1 MGVSVLLQDQ
11 ADRTAARREY
21 VWTERWLLTGA
32 TGQLGRHLIALI
44 GTNPDRPAVCL
55 ATSRHG
61 GTVSGLSVYALD
73 LRDADE
79 LDRLLADYRPT
90 HVVHLASLS
99 QPTQA
104 HADPQGFHDL
114 TVQATWRLARHVR
127 AVGGWMFYPS
137 SDFVLCGDGPGLRDE
152 GAAVCGD
159 SVYAR
164 GKLAGERV
172 VLEAARAGD
181 AGKGFA
187 VVAVEVR
194 RLAQSAANASS
205 EVKLLIE
212 QSASEVRGGSA
223 LVGDAAGKI
232 EAVLDAS
239 RSSSE
244 LMRGIATDS
253 REQAGAIDQVSIA
266 VRTMDEMTQHNAAL
280 VEEINAAIEQTES
293 QATALDLIVDVFAVA
308 DERAATR
315 RAPLQAARP
324 ASAAVRKPMPMSHGN
339 AALDSDWTAF

>member
-11 ADRTAARREY
+11 ADRTAARRES
-21 VWTERWLLTGA
+21 VRAERWLLTGA

-44 GTNPDRPAVCL
+44 GADPDRPAACL
-55 ATSRHG
+55 ATSRRG
-61 GTVSGLSVYALD
+61 GAVAGLSVQALD
-73 LRDADE
+73 MRDADE
-79 LDRLLADYRPT
+79 LDRLLADHRPT

-172 VLEAARAGD
+172 VLESGAGCVGRLSLLWGTTADDTPWGQLVGRLLAGQAVHGITDELRTPLQFAAAARIVMALAAAGPASHRGHRGLVNIGGD
-181 AGKGFA
+181 RAMTPFA
-187 VVAVEVR
+187 LISQLRDTVAP
-194 RLAQSAANASS
+194 
-205 EVKLLIE
+205 
-212 QSASEVRGGSA
+212 GSA
-223 LVGDAAGKI
+223 
-232 EAVLDAS
+232 VLPV
-239 RSSSE
+239 
-244 LMRGIATDS
+244 T
-253 REQAGAIDQVSIA
+253 
-266 VRTMDEMTQHNAAL
+266 
-280 VEEINAAIEQTES
+280 
-293 QATALDLIVDVFAVA
+293 
-308 DERAATR
+308 RAAYSP
-315 RAPLQAARP
+315 AVPRP
-324 ASAAVRKPMPMSHGN
+324 AN
-339 AALDSDWTAF
+339 AALDIGLLRDVLGASVLRAIGA